1 MQGSLSCVLQGGQ
14 VINKLIE
21 FLYGAGYVVCIAIA
35 LYVTLVIV
43 DSATGVGL

>member
-1 MQGSLSCVLQGGQ
+1 M
-14 VINKLIE
+14 NKLIE
-21 FLYGAGYVVCIAIA
+21 FLYGAGYVVCIAICISIA